1 MHSQPPLTVS
11 SDDVLAALGLERRK
25 PPVTRLALGL
35 GLALAGALVGAGA
48 VLLHA
53 LKLGRDKTEA

>member
-1 MHSQPPLTVS
+1 MSTHPQLSVS

-25 PPVTRLALGL
+25 PPVSRLAFSV
-35 GLALAGALVGAGA
+35 GLALAGAVAGAGA

-53 LKLGRDKTEA
+53 FMLGRDKTAA